1 MAEKSDFGKGLTYCL
16 GLFLAHEERGIG
28 DDRAEIWFNGASDHL
43 YELQISDSLPDT
55 LKSRLEAF
63 KDLVLDCGHG
73 FVINRPTATKKDVQW
88 ALLEAMNLL
97 MEIDKLH
104 GIEVEEAEWK

>member
-1 MAEKSDFGKGLTYCL
+1 M
-16 GLFLAHEERGIG
+16 
-28 DDRAEIWFNGASDHL
+28 
-43 YELQISDSLPDT
+43 
-55 LKSRLEAF
+55 
-63 KDLVLDCGHG
+63 LDWGHG
-73 FVINRPTATKKDVQW
+73 FGMNRPTATKKDVQW